1 MLLHVAELGV
11 ESGFHAGHD
20 VGEGGL
26 GDDGLPSRGEDSRR
40 GEAGEDSRRAPLRSW
55 GGDQWHGVKE
65 GTVDPVAAAASPNK
79 RSSNSADASSQGH
92 IVSSV
97 LRSVVQVAVSVG
109 QRGRNSSGHG
119 RGGRASGEA
128 SAGGGSISSQY
139 ALVIGEV
146 HERGEG
152 VVGHLSGVSHAKAH
166 RLVVH
171 VPGQALKD
179 VIGGEVAGSLAEVA
193 EQTLQLVGR
202 SRAKSQHKVLAV
214 WRLDRESILH
224 EKDADTM
231 QCSSKAKEY
240 DRLWVRESHQEQQ

>member
-1 MLLHVAELGV
+1 M
-11 ESGFHAGHD
+11 
-20 VGEGGL
+20 
-26 GDDGLPSRGEDSRR
+26 
-40 GEAGEDSRRAPLRSW
+40 
-55 GGDQWHGVKE
+55 
-65 GTVDPVAAAASPNK
+65 DPVAAAASSNR

-97 LRSVVQVAVSVG
+97 LRSVAQVAVSVG

-193 EQTLQLVGR
+193 EQTLQLEGR
-202 SRAKSQHKVLAV
+202 SSAKSQHKMLAV
-214 WRLDRESILH
+214 WRMDRGSILH